1 MNSGPRLAV
10 ANRRAATVPIGTLS
24 LVLEALG
31 ELGKD
36 GTDLLASRGIDSAL
50 LHDALAPISV
60 SVVGDIIE
68 EAIQLSELPHF
79 AIVVGTRARL
89 DNAGLLPMLLT
100 NATFVRNAV
109 DDLVRFLRIWYRG
122 LDFTF
127 HSDNEKAELR
137 LSVDHVFRGHTELCT
152 SYVASML
159 RHLETC
165 IGGGWGP
172 GRIYL
177 ARERPSNV
185 DAYRRILRAPVAF
198 DQPVNAIEFPAAVL
212 KNRRHVGD
220 SRIEEYART
229 QLLNLEAEA
238 RSSVVDRVQI
248 LIKALLAKNI
258 CTVERTA
265 EMMAMHRKTLHR
277 LLSRE
282 GTTFE
287 SLLDRTR
294 RQLAEQLLISGKAPI
309 GEIAHS
315 IGYTSVA
322 NFSRAFKR
330 WNDLSPRQW
339 RDAMSL
345 AKAGPIGRIRQ
356 LAKDCR

>member
-1 MNSGPRLAV
+1 MAPAPYIAV
-10 ANRRAATVPIGTLS
+10 GKRCAATVPIGTLS
-24 LVLEALG
+24 LILEALT

-36 GTDLLASRGIDSAL
+36 GADLLSDRGIDGAL
-50 LHDALAPISV
+50 LCDALAPISV
-60 SVVGDIIE
+60 SVAGDILE
-68 EAIQLSELPHF
+68 EAIRRSELPHF
-79 AIVVGTRARL
+79 AILAGTRARL

-100 NATFVRNAV
+100 NESYVGDAIY
-109 DDLVRFLRIWYRG
+109 DLVRFLRIWYHG

-127 HSDNEKAELR
+127 RSENGKAELR
-137 LSVDHVFRGHTELCT
+137 LSVDHVFKGHTELCT

-165 IGGGWGP
+165 IGGGWRP
-172 GRIYL
+172 SRIYL
-177 ARERPSNV
+177 ARERPLDIDIYKRV
-185 DAYRRILRAPVAF
+185 FRAPVAF

-212 KNRRHVGD
+212 KNPRHVGD
-220 SRIEEYART
+220 FRIEEYARK

-238 RSSVVDRVQI
+238 RSSVVDHVQI

-277 LLSRE
+277 LLSGE

-294 RQLAEQLLISGKAPI
+294 RQLAEQLLISGTAPI
-309 GEIAHS
+309 GEIAYS

-322 NFSRAFKR
+322 NFSRAFRR
-330 WNDLSPRQW
+330 WNDLSPRRW
-339 RDAMSL
+339 REKMTHG
-345 AKAGPIGRIRQ
+345 KTGPVNRIRHV
-356 LAKDCR
+356 RW